1 MYCCDVI
8 LCPFKFWT
16 LFTSNVRIYYINEDL
31 CFISILEYWK
41 SVSCG
46 LLFWNINLWSIGSV
60 ASGRFIYFLLSPL
73 VQYHHRTNHQSPPP
87 RSYGDIFLILFCGYY
102 IIQNQMTKQAL
113 LFLGVNLRFL
123 SIVYW
128 PIYIKSF
135 LADIHTLLK
144 MFYVKNIHYKLYT
157 LYRCYKCWNARE

>member
-1 MYCCDVI
+1 MN
-8 LCPFKFWT
+8 
-16 LFTSNVRIYYINEDL
+16 SIYVKCTYIYISEDL

-73 VQYHHRTNHQSPPP
+73 VQHHRTTHQSPPP

-113 LFLGVNLRFL
+113 LFLGHHPNWCQSWVSIFL
-123 SIVYW
+123 S
-128 PIYIKSF
+128 IYIKSF
-135 LADIHTLLK
+135 MADIRYNVSISFLPPAK
-144 MFYVKNIHYKLYT
+144 S
-157 LYRCYKCWNARE
+157 